1 LSSRKKNLNFDV
13 PAPYLGFM
21 TAREAAYA
29 TLIEPLAPADVAR
42 DLGVGTDLIREEI
55 RKGNFQAL
63 DDGRIA
69 GAELARYL
77 SSQRQTLSGPRD

>member
-1 LSSRKKNLNFDV
+1 MSSRKKNLNFEV
-13 PAPYLGFM
+13 LAPYLALM
-21 TAREAAYA
+21 NAREAAYA
-29 TLIEPLAPADVAR
+29 TLIKPLTPADVAR
-42 DLGVGTDLIREEI
+42 ELGVGIDFIREEI
-55 RKGNFQAL
+55 RKGNFQAS